1 MMDDLY
7 QSPSFLSNLI
17 KDEPEVE
24 MLGNILL
31 YICVSQ
37 RFGVIEFIKKI

>member
-1 MMDDLY
+1 MDDLY

-17 KDEPEVE
+17 QDEPEVE
-24 MLGNILL
+24 MLGYILL
-31 YICVSQ
+31 YMYIL